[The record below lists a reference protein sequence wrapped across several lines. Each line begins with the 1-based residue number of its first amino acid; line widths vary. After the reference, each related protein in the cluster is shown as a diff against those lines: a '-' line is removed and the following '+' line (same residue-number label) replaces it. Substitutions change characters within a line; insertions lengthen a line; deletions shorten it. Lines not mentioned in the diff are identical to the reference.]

1 MPRARARRHPVRL
14 ARELALWAAPGWAA
28 LLIGAG
34 LGWWAWTAVPAGGLV
49 TAVVATPL
57 AVARRRFVEELC
69 ALVDSW
75 PEGLE
80 RAPPR
85 RGGWIVDGTFVTHL
99 WRFFGWLKRRA
110 ERDAAE
116 QALQQRLME
125 VLPDPLLQVNPK
137 GRVVY
142 ANRAAVEWLGGEL
155 LERPLSRI
163 IRDPD
168 VLGAVTTALD
178 ADLASQLTI
187 AEPRARGRS
196 FQVEVLPMRIA
207 GEPPRALL
215 VLRERTS
222 EHLSQRMISDF
233 VANASHEIRTPLTTV
248 RGLIETLRG
257 PARDDPAVSERFL
270 ATMAAEAERMNRLV
284 DELMTLS
291 RVELMERDRPR
302 RPVDVAELVDAVRSA
317 QEARAVA
324 AGVTLVVDVEPDL
337 PTLPGDPDQL
347 HQVLANLV
355 DNALKYGAG
364 GGRVELRA
372 RRHDTAP
379 PRAGRLAGLAAVAL
393 EVVDHGEGVPPEA
406 VPRLTERFFRVD
418 TSRSRRLGGTGL
430 GLAIVKHI
438 VSRHRGHLA
447 VDSVLGEGSRFTV
460 FLALDPE
467 A

>member
-270 ATMAAEAERMNRLV
+270 ATMAEEAERMNRLV

-291 RVELMERDRPR
+291 KVELMERDRPR

-317 QEARAVA
+317 
-324 AGVTLVVDVEPDL
+324 
-337 PTLPGDPDQL
+337 
-347 HQVLANLV
+347 
-355 DNALKYGAG
+355 
-364 GGRVELRA
+364 
-372 RRHDTAP
+372 
-379 PRAGRLAGLAAVAL
+379 
-393 EVVDHGEGVPPEA
+393 
-406 VPRLTERFFRVD
+406 
-418 TSRSRRLGGTGL
+418 
-430 GLAIVKHI
+430 
-438 VSRHRGHLA
+438 
-447 VDSVLGEGSRFTV
+447 
-460 FLALDPE
+460 
-467 A
+467 

>member
-1 MPRARARRHPVRL
+1 MPRARARRHPGRL
-14 ARELALWAAPGWAA
+14 AREVVLWAAPGSAA
-28 LLIGAG
+28 LVAGAG
-34 LGWWAWTAVPAGGLV
+34 LGWWAWSAVPAGALV
-49 TAVVATPL
+49 TAVLATPL

-69 ALVDSW
+69 ELVDSW

-80 RAPPR
+80 REPPS
-85 RGGWIVDGTFVTHL
+85 RGGWIVDGKVVAHL
-99 WRFFGWLKRRA
+99 WRFFRWLKERA
-110 ERDAAE
+110 ERDAAK
-116 QALQQRLME
+116 QALQERLME

-142 ANRAAVEWLGGEL
+142 ANRAAVERLGSEL
-155 LERPLSRI
+155 LARPLSRI

-178 ADLASQLTI
+178 ADLASRLTI

-196 FQVEVLPMRIA
+196 FQVEVLPVRIP
-207 GEPPRALL
+207 GEAPRVVL

-257 PARDDPAVSERFL
+257 PAREDPAASERFL

-291 RVELMERDRPR
+291 KVELMERDRPR
-302 RPVDVAELVDAVRSA
+302 SAVNVADLIEAVRTS
-317 QEARAVA
+317 QEARAAA
-324 AGVTLVVDVEPDL
+324 AGVRLVVEVASAL
-337 PTLPGDPDQL
+337 PEIPGDPDQL

-364 GGRVELRA
+364 GDRVELRA
-372 RRHDTAP
+372 RHHEAAP
-379 PRAGRLAGLAAVAL
+379 PRAGRLAGLAAVAVD
-393 EVVDHGEGVPPEA
+393 VVDHGEGIPPEA

-447 VDSVLGEGSRFTV
+447 IDSVLGEGSRFTV

>member
-1 MPRARARRHPVRL
+1 VPRARARRHPGRL
-14 ARELALWAAPGWAA
+14 AREVALWSAPGWAA
-28 LLIGAG
+28 LLLGAAA
-34 LGWWAWTAVPAGGLV
+34 GWWPWPAVPAGGLV
-49 TAVVATPL
+49 TAVVAMPL
-57 AVARRRFVEELC
+57 AVARRRFIEELC
-69 ALVDSW
+69 ELVDSW

-80 RAPPR
+80 REPPT
-85 RGGWIVDGTFVTHL
+85 RGGWIVDPLFVTRL
-99 WRFFGWLKRRA
+99 WRFFRWLKQRD

-116 QALQQRLME
+116 EALQERLME

-142 ANRAAVEWLGGEL
+142 ANRAAFERLGGEL

-187 AEPRARGRS
+187 AEPRARGRR
-196 FQVEVLPMRIA
+196 FQVEVLPVRIP
-207 GEPPRALL
+207 GEPPRVVL

-222 EHLSQRMISDF
+222 EHLSQRMMSDF
-233 VANASHEIRTPLTTV
+233 VANASHEIRTPLTAV

-257 PARDDPAVSERFL
+257 AARDDPKASARFL
-270 ATMAAEAERMNRLV
+270 ATMASEAERMNRLV

-291 RVELMERDRPR
+291 QVELMERDRPR
-302 RPVDVAELVDAVRSA
+302 RPVDVGDLLQAVRTS
-317 QEARAVA
+317 QDARAAEV
-324 AGVTLVVDVEPDL
+324 GVTLVVDAPEPL
-337 PTLPGDPDQL
+337 PEIPGDPDQL

-364 GGRVELRA
+364 GERVELRA
-372 RRHDTAP
+372 RHHAAAP
-379 PRAGRLAGLAAVAL
+379 PRAGRLAGLAVVAL
-393 EVVDHGEGVPPEA
+393 EVVDQGEGIPPEA

-447 VDSVLGEGSRFTV
+447 VESVLGEGSRFTV

>member
-1 MPRARARRHPVRL
+1 M
-14 ARELALWAAPGWAA
+14 WAAPGWAA
-28 LLIGAG
+28 LAVGAVV
-34 LGWWAWTAVPAGGLV
+34 GWWPWPALPAGILV
-49 TAVVATPL
+49 TAVMATPL
-57 AVARRRFVEELC
+57 AVARRRFIEELC
-69 ALVDSW
+69 ALVESW

-80 RAPPR
+80 REPPT
-85 RGGWIVDGTFVTHL
+85 RGGWIVDPLFVTHL
-99 WRFFGWLKRRA
+99 WRFFRWLKQRRERETA
-110 ERDAAE
+110 EE
-116 QALQQRLME
+116 ALQERLME
-125 VLPDPLLQVNPK
+125 VLPDPLLQMNAK

-142 ANRAAVEWLGGEL
+142 ANRAAFDRLGGEL

-168 VLGAVTTALD
+168 VLEAVTTALD
-178 ADLASQLTI
+178 ADLASRLTI
-187 AEPRARGRS
+187 AEPRARGRR
-196 FQVEVLPMRIA
+196 FQVEVLPVRIP
-207 GEPPRALL
+207 GEPPRVVM

-222 EHLSQRMISDF
+222 EHLSQRMVSDF

-257 PARDDPAVSERFL
+257 AAQNDPAASERFL

-291 RVELMERDRPR
+291 KVELMERDRPR
-302 RPVDVAELVDAVRSA
+302 QPVDLADLLAAVRTS
-317 QEARAVA
+317 QDARAAAAGVALDLDVA
-324 AGVTLVVDVEPDL
+324 AGL
-337 PTLPGDPDQL
+337 PEIPGDPDQL
-347 HQVLANLV
+347 HQVVANLL
-355 DNALKYGAG
+355 DNALKYGAA
-364 GGRVELRA
+364 GGRIELRA
-372 RRHDTAP
+372 RHHPSAP
-379 PRAGRLAGLAAVAL
+379 PRAGRLAGLAAVA
-393 EVVDHGEGVPPEA
+393 VDVIDHGDGIPPEA

-447 VDSVLGEGSRFTV
+447 IESVIGEGSRFTV

>member
-1 MPRARARRHPVRL
+1 VPRARARRHPGRL
-14 ARELALWAAPGWAA
+14 ARELALWSAPGWAA
-28 LLIGAG
+28 LVVGAGAGWWSWAAAG
-34 LGWWAWTAVPAGGLV
+34 LGGLV
-49 TAVVATPL
+49 VAVLATPL
-57 AVARRRFVEELC
+57 AVARRRFIEELC

-80 RAPPR
+80 REPPT
-85 RGGWIVDGTFVTHL
+85 RGGWIVDGRFVAHL
-99 WRFFGWLKRRA
+99 WRFFRWLKQRA

-116 QALQQRLME
+116 EALQERLME

-142 ANRAAVEWLGGEL
+142 ANRAATQRFGAEL
-155 LERPLSRI
+155 VERPLSRV

-168 VLGAVTTALD
+168 LLAAVTTALD

-187 AEPRARGRS
+187 AEPRARGRR
-196 FQVEVLPMRIA
+196 FQVEVLPVRIPGDA
-207 GEPPRALL
+207 PRALL

-222 EHLSQRMISDF
+222 EHLSQRMVSDF

-257 PARDDPAVSERFL
+257 AAQKDPAASARFL

-284 DELMTLS
+284 DELMALS
-291 RVELMERDRPR
+291 KVELMERDRPR
-302 RPVDVAELVDAVRSA
+302 APVDLAELVEAVCSS
-317 QEARAVA
+317 QEARASA
-324 AGVTLVVDVEPDL
+324 AGVRLVADVPDDL
-337 PTLPGDPDQL
+337 PAVPGDPDQL

-355 DNALKYGAG
+355 DNALKYGSAG
-364 GGRVELRA
+364 ERVELNA
-372 RRHDTAP
+372 RVHAAAP

-393 EVVDHGEGVPPEA
+393 EVVDYGDGVPPET

-447 VDSVLGEGSRFTV
+447 IESVLGEGSRFTV

>member
-291 RVELMERDRPR
+291 KVELMERDRPR